1 MTRSLLTSSKLL
13 TRSHL
18 LRAALAASL
27 GVPGGAARARDDEQ
41 VAIAAA
47 ETATIDGRPLDGRT
61 WDTPI
66 VGGRTID
73 AVHRSVLL
81 RFPGAAD
88 QIALVLREGRVLTKA
103 ELSLAYEGYEIVP
116 QGYLCRP
123 DLGRKLWTD
132 DPPTWHVQAWPLRR
146 PWVADATHG
155 PTFNASVAGRCYWT
169 RFGAA
174 DPVQD
179 RHADLMQPVE
189 LSHRARE
196 ARVDI
201 TRLLATDVLAKEAGV
216 RLLALERNG
225 FLLRKLET
233 YDSRYRQPGNAYEW
247 AMPTG
252 GHGLTFANPRLILT
266 CRPLSGRGIVAIQ
279 LPARLDPKWLMA
291 MADGSRPTAT
301 LPTAQEVESRAR
313 KILSMGLQGRSD
325 WQAARIQELLR
336 VGGDRASPWLDAKT
350 YAAQIKEALATPP
363 RFWQGWSVADDL
375 LGWFMF
381 RELLPAPVQDHL
393 KDYWRAWLQPDL
405 PTRDFF
411 HPSGKEAMEDYARRH
426 DWRGRASFFRDGFNF
441 YVSTQ
446 NFNHTAAMGALLGG
460 HMIGADLA
468 IADGRHGLEAFP
480 LRYWGFVD
488 GSTQEMLDHYYLS
501 ISLSGQKMIADYAPL
516 PIDRLMGRILV
527 DRTMELLVST
537 YHPRLRRCVSSSG
550 RARLAG
556 VLVEQDG
563 FYGALHTLSKAG
575 VVNYLDQP
583 SSATAAGMP
592 VWGYDFPAG
601 RVALQSLPS
610 RWLPDWTT
618 ALVDDKPV
626 PFEETAAETVRK
638 TFNPPLWRRAW
649 LGRWHGLASTDIRVG
664 AAPLLGQWV
673 REART
678 ATRMEDLGTL
688 TVRYLAD
695 GPDLTATQ
703 GGTAATAGLTLVY
716 QSRNRAIVFAKPH
729 SWRPRFLKG
738 LAGES
743 VSRLAT
749 VIGLWNFAERRSWEL
764 YAGTQRLDSFPQRLP
779 ANQRIFV
786 RDGVSWLAV
795 LPLPGSD
802 LGRDAEIE
810 IAPGVPGKAEPNDAR
825 VAPALTVSLFNL
837 RRAQPVAVRSLDL
850 DAVTRRT
857 WGGFVLE
864 MGDADQHGSFEAFV
878 QHMSA
883 ATLETQWDD
892 SKRLLE
898 VAYTSGGDLME
909 AGFTTD
915 FPEPEDDHFP
925 IRPGLQEKAI
935 SHRRLN
941 GAWPYLPAG
950 LERDTTWSQQG
961 TTGRL
966 EKNGAVLTGDAGGK
980 SYLLADP
987 LSGAVIA
994 YNPLPDP
1001 QSFALSTRDGARFTA
1016 DGKVGLLRLEYR
1028 PQEKACDITYASKAG
1043 QDPAAL
1049 AKTITVAGLAEA
1061 PRVTLNGRVVEAQPG
1076 IQPDSRAEPRSS
1088 GRTFRILLAGS

>member
-1 MTRSLLTSSKLL
+1 MTRSLFTPSKLLTPPRLL

-18 LRAALAASL
+18 LRAALAASV

-41 VAIAAA
+41 IAIGVS
-47 ETATIDGRPLDGRT
+47 ETATIDGRPLDGRS

-88 QIALVLREGRVLTKA
+88 QIALVLREGRVLTRA

-116 QGYLCRP
+116 EGYLCRP

-155 PTFNASVAGRCYWT
+155 PTVNASVAGRCYWT
-169 RFGAA
+169 RFGAT
-174 DPVQD
+174 DPMQD
-179 RHADLMQPVE
+179 RHGDLMQSVE

-196 ARVDI
+196 ARIDI

-216 RLLALERNG
+216 RLLALEQNG

-266 CRPLSGRGIVAIQ
+266 CRPISGRGIVAIQ
-279 LPARLDPKWLMA
+279 LPTRLDPKWLMA

-301 LPTAQEVESRAR
+301 MPTAQEIAR
-313 KILSMGLQGRSD
+313 RTRTILSAGLANRPK
-325 WQAARIQELLR
+325 WQVACIFDLRR
-336 VGGDRASPWLDAKT
+336 VGGDRASPWLDIDAGT
-350 YAAQIKEALATPP
+350 YQAQIKEVLATPP
-363 RFWQGWSVADDL
+363 RYWQGWSVADDL
-375 LGWFMF
+375 LAWFMF
-381 RELLPAPVQDHL
+381 REALPAPVQDHL
-393 KDYWRAWLQPDL
+393 KEYWRAWLQPDL
-405 PTRDFF
+405 PTKDFF
-411 HPSGKEAMEDYARRH
+411 HPSSKEASEDYSRRP

-460 HMIGADLA
+460 HMIESSAA

-480 LRYWGFVD
+480 LRYWGFLD

-537 YHPRLRRCVSSSG
+537 YHPKLRRCVSSSG
-550 RARLAG
+550 RARMSG

-563 FYGALHTLSKAG
+563 IYGALHTLSRAG

-583 SSATAAGMP
+583 STATAAGMP

-601 RVALQSLPS
+601 RVAVQSLPS

-649 LGRWHGLASTDIRVG
+649 LGRWHGLASTDIRNG

-673 REART
+673 REPRT

-688 TVRYLAD
+688 TARYLAD

-738 LAGES
+738 LAGDS

-749 VIGLWNFAERRSWEL
+749 VIGLWNFAERRSWEI
-764 YAGTQRLDSFPQRLP
+764 YAGTRRLDSFPQRLP

-795 LPLPGSD
+795 LPLSGSD

-810 IAPGVPGKAEPNDAR
+810 IAAGLAGKAEPNDAQ
-825 VAPALTVSLFNL
+825 VAPALTISLFNL

-864 MGDADQHGSFEAFV
+864 MGDAGQHASFEAFV

-883 ATLETQWDD
+883 ATLETQRDD
-892 SKRLLE
+892 GKRLLE
-898 VAYTSGGDLME
+898 VAYRSGGDLME

-935 SHRRLN
+935 PYRRLN

-1001 QSFALSTRDGARFTA
+1001 QSFTLSTLDGARFAA

-1028 PQEKACDITYASKAG
+1028 PWEKACDITYALKAG
-1043 QDPAAL
+1043 QDPANL
-1049 AKTITVAGLAEA
+1049 AKTITVSGLAEA
-1061 PRVTLNGRVVEAQPG
+1061 PRVTLNGRAVEVQ
-1076 IQPDSRAEPRSS
+1076 S
-1088 GRTFRILLAGS
+1088 GSHPSGHTFQIPLAGS